1 MGMTVD
7 KQAELIHKA
16 CRECG
21 LDGHVKWIET
31 KEDVQTWAEKIAER
45 FRLTRNMPLKNS
57 YMYCEQLDMCFFYT
71 EWDLPVVT
79 YAGFAGVNDKD
90 ITEGQLE
97 QAFRKA
103 REVLEAMRRL
113 AAEEVEHDIQE

>member
-1 MGMTVD
+1 MGMTAK
-7 KQAELIHKA
+7 KQAELIHNA

-21 LDGHVKWIET
+21 LDGHVKWIEG
-31 KEDVQTWAEKIAER
+31 KQDVQSWAEKIAER
-45 FRLTRNMPLKNS
+45 FRNKRNMPIKNS
-57 YMYCEQLDMCFFYT
+57 YMYCDQLDMCFFYT

-79 YAGFAGVNDKD
+79 YAGYAGVNDTD
-90 ITEGQLE
+90 ITQGKLG

-113 AAEEVEHDIQE
+113 ATEEVEHDIQE

>member
-16 CRECG
+16 FREYG

-31 KEDVQTWAEKIAER
+31 RKDIQTWAEKIAER
-45 FRLTRNMPLKNS
+45 FRQNRNIPVKNS
-57 YMYCEQLDMCFFYT
+57 YMYCDQLDMCFFYT
-71 EWDLPVVT
+71 AWDLPVVT

>member
-1 MGMTVD
+1 MGMTAD
-7 KQAELIHKA
+7 KQAELIQKA

-21 LDGHVKWIET
+21 LDGHVKWIER
-31 KEDVQTWAEKIAER
+31 KQDVQSWAEKIAER
-45 FRLTRNMPLKNS
+45 FRHKRNMPIKNS
-57 YMYCEQLDMCFFYT
+57 YMYCDQLDMCFFYT

-79 YAGFAGVNDKD
+79 YAGYTGVNDTD
-90 ITEGQLE
+90 ITQGKLE

-113 AAEEVEHDIQE
+113 ATEEVERDIQE

>member
-16 CRECG
+16 CREYG

-31 KEDVQTWAEKIAER
+31 RKDIQTWAEKIAER
-45 FRLTRNMPLKNS
+45 FRQNRNIPVKNS
-57 YMYCEQLDMCFFYT
+57 YMYCDQLDMCFFYT
-71 EWDLPVVT
+71 AWDLPVVT

>member
-1 MGMTVD
+1 MGMTAD
-7 KQAELIHKA
+7 KQAELIQKA

-21 LDGHVKWIET
+21 LDGHVKWIER
-31 KEDVQTWAEKIAER
+31 KQDVQSWAEKIAER
-45 FRLTRNMPLKNS
+45 FRNKRNMPIKNS
-57 YMYCEQLDMCFFYT
+57 YMYCDQLDMCFFYT

-79 YAGFAGVNDKD
+79 YAGYAGVNDTD
-90 ITEGQLE
+90 ITQGKLE

-113 AAEEVEHDIQE
+113 ATEEVERDIQK

>member
-1 MGMTVD
+1 MGMTAD
-7 KQAELIHKA
+7 KQAELIHNA

-21 LDGHVKWIET
+21 LDGHVKWIEG
-31 KEDVQTWAEKIAER
+31 KQDVQSWAEKIAER
-45 FRLTRNMPLKNS
+45 FRNKRNMPIKNS
-57 YMYCEQLDMCFFYT
+57 YMYCDQLDMCFFYT

-79 YAGFAGVNDKD
+79 YAGYAGVKDTD
-90 ITEGQLE
+90 ITQGKLG

-113 AAEEVEHDIQE
+113 ATEEVEHDIQE

>member
-1 MGMTVD
+1 MGMTAD
-7 KQAELIHKA
+7 KQAELIHNA

-21 LDGHVKWIET
+21 LDGHVKRIEG
-31 KEDVQTWAEKIAER
+31 KQDVQSWAEKIAER
-45 FRLTRNMPLKNS
+45 FRNKRNMPIKNS
-57 YMYCEQLDMCFFYT
+57 YMYCDQLDMCFFYT

-79 YAGFAGVNDKD
+79 YAGYAGVNDMD
-90 ITEGQLE
+90 ITQGKLE

-113 AAEEVEHDIQE
+113 ATEEVERDIQE

>member
-1 MGMTVD
+1 MGMTAD
-7 KQAELIHKA
+7 KQAELIHNA

-21 LDGHVKWIET
+21 LDGHVKWIEG
-31 KEDVQTWAEKIAER
+31 KQDVQSWAEKIAER
-45 FRLTRNMPLKNS
+45 FRNKRNMPIKNS
-57 YMYCEQLDMCFFYT
+57 YMYCDQLDMCFFYT

-79 YAGFAGVNDKD
+79 HAGYAGVNDTD
-90 ITEGQLE
+90 ITQGKLG

-113 AAEEVEHDIQE
+113 ATEEVEHDIQE

>member
-1 MGMTVD
+1 MGMTVY

-31 KEDVQTWAEKIAER
+31 RKDIQTWAEKIAER
-45 FRLTRNMPLKNS
+45 FRQNRNIPVKNS
-57 YMYCEQLDMCFFYT
+57 YMYCDQLDMCFFYT
-71 EWDLPVVT
+71 AWDLPVVT

>member
-1 MGMTVD
+1 MTED

-31 KEDVQTWAEKIAER
+31 RKDTQTWAEKIAER
-45 FRLTRNMPLKNS
+45 FRQNRNIPVKNS
-57 YMYCEQLDMCFFYT
+57 YMYCDQLDMCFFYT
-71 EWDLPVVT
+71 AWDLPVVT

-113 AAEEVEHDIQE
+113 AAEEAEHDIQER

>member
-1 MGMTVD
+1 MGMTAD
-7 KQAELIHKA
+7 KQAELIHNA

-21 LDGHVKWIET
+21 LDGHVKWIEG
-31 KEDVQTWAEKIAER
+31 KQDVQSWAEKIAER
-45 FRLTRNMPLKNS
+45 FRNKRNMPIKNS
-57 YMYCEQLDMCFFYT
+57 YMHCDQLDMCFFYT

-79 YAGFAGVNDKD
+79 YAGYAGVNDTD
-90 ITEGQLE
+90 ITQGKLG

-113 AAEEVEHDIQE
+113 ATEEVEHDIQE

>member
-1 MGMTVD
+1 MGMTAD
-7 KQAELIHKA
+7 KQAKLIYKA

-21 LDGHVKWIET
+21 LDGLVKRI
-31 KEDVQTWAEKIAER
+31 KGKKDAQTWAERLSAR
-45 FRLTRNMPLKNS
+45 FADGREMPIKNS
-57 YMYCEQLDMCFFYT
+57 YMYCDQLDMCFFYT
-71 EWDLPVVT
+71 AWDLPVVT

>member
-1 MGMTVD
+1 VGMTAD
-7 KQAELIHKA
+7 KQAELIHNA

-21 LDGHVKWIET
+21 LDGHVKWIEG
-31 KEDVQTWAEKIAER
+31 KQDVQSWAEKIAER
-45 FRLTRNMPLKNS
+45 FRNKRNMPIKNS
-57 YMYCEQLDMCFFYT
+57 YMYCDQLDMCFFYT

-79 YAGFAGVNDKD
+79 YAGYAGVNDTD
-90 ITEGQLE
+90 ITQGKLG

-113 AAEEVEHDIQE
+113 ATEEVEHDIQE

>member
-1 MGMTVD
+1 MGMTAD
-7 KQAELIHKA
+7 KQAELIHNA

-21 LDGHVKWIET
+21 LDGHVKWIEG
-31 KEDVQTWAEKIAER
+31 KQDVQSWAEKIAER
-45 FRLTRNMPLKNS
+45 FRNKRNMPIKNS
-57 YMYCEQLDMCFFYT
+57 YMYCDQLDMCFFYT

-79 YAGFAGVNDKD
+79 YAGYAGVNDTD
-90 ITEGQLE
+90 ITQGKLG

-113 AAEEVEHDIQE
+113 ATEEVEHDIQE

>member
-1 MGMTVD
+1 MGMTAK
-7 KQAELIHKA
+7 KQAELIHNA

-57 YMYCEQLDMCFFYT
+57 YMYCEQLDTCFFYT
-71 EWDLPVVT
+71 AWDLPVVT
-79 YAGFAGVNDKD
+79 YAGFAGVNDTD
-90 ITEGQLE
+90 ITQGKFE

-113 AAEEVEHDIQE
+113 ATEEVERDIQK

>member
-21 LDGHVKWIET
+21 LDGRVKWIET
-31 KEDVQTWAEKIAER
+31 RKDIQTWAEKIAER
-45 FRLTRNMPLKNS
+45 FKQNRNIPVKNS
-57 YMYCEQLDMCFFYT
+57 YMYCDQLDMCFFYT
-71 EWDLPVVT
+71 AWDLPVVT

-113 AAEEVEHDIQE
+113 AVEEVEHDIQE

>member
-31 KEDVQTWAEKIAER
+31 RKDTQTWAEKIAER
-45 FRLTRNMPLKNS
+45 FRQNRNIPVKNS
-57 YMYCEQLDMCFFYT
+57 YMYCDQLDMCFFYT
-71 EWDLPVVT
+71 AWDLPVVT

>member
-90 ITEGQLE
+90 ITDGQLE

>member
-1 MGMTVD
+1 MGMSA
-7 KQAELIHKA
+7 KKEAELIHSA

-71 EWDLPVVT
+71 AWDLPVVT
-79 YAGFAGVNDKD
+79 YPGFAGVNATD
-90 ITEGQLE
+90 ITQGKLE

-113 AAEEVEHDIQE
+113 ATEEVERDIQE

>member
-1 MGMTVD
+1 MGMTAK
-7 KQAELIHKA
+7 KQAELIHNA

-71 EWDLPVVT
+71 AWDLPVVT